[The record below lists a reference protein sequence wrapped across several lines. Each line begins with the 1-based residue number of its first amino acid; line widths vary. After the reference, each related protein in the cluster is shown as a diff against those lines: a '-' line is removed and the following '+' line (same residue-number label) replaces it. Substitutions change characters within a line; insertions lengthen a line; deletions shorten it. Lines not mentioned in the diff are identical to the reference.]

1 MMHFWRVRSG
11 KLVAIFDRLSEH
23 LPELH
28 VLYHGL
34 MHIQL
39 AFGFLHSEICN
50 PMISGS
56 MNLRMA
62 MKLGAE

>member
-1 MMHFWRVRSG
+1 M
-11 KLVAIFDRLSEH
+11 AIFDRLSEH

-50 PMISGS
+50 PMVSGG

-62 MKLGAE
+62 MKPGAE